1 MAMSDLLLR
10 IAIIE
15 KNERGQEVELV
26 RKTMQFKPQVNLFLL
41 IIRIRFSTSAFL
53 KFHKFLNIKRNAIR
67 ISYILVLRQC
77 NFKFMLEIDFR
88 VSISIDDCIGSMCTN
103 QRTSLRNQRIR
114 SSQSIWIISYGW
126 RSKKR
131 CLVGAWKNSGTLS
144 PTGQRKYS
152 KIFILNR
159 YNRALSKIMIWSR
172 TNIDKMKSIQCLL

>member
-26 RKTMQFKPQVNLFLL
+26 RKTMQFKPQVSLFLL
-41 IIRIRFSTSAFL
+41 IIRTRFSTSNRT
-53 KFHKFLNIKRNAIR
+53 KFI
-67 ISYILVLRQC
+67 
-77 NFKFMLEIDFR
+77 LEINFH

-103 QRTSLRNQRIR
+103 KRTSLRNQRIR

-152 KIFILNR
+152 KIFISNR
-159 YNRALSKIMIWSR
+159 YNRALS
-172 TNIDKMKSIQCLL
+172 